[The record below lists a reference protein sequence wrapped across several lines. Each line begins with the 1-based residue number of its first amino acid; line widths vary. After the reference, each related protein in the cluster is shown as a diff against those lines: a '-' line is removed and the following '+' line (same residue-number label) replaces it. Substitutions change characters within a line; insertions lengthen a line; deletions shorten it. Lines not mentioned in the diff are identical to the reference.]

1 MIVKLTGEFVTNT
14 GRKEIELY
22 GPTTIKG
29 LLKALG
35 NSYPGGGW
43 NNCNVA
49 INGTMYTDYWLH
61 PIKEG
66 DEIVIMPAIEGG

>member
-1 MIVKLTGEFVTNT
+1 MIVKLTGEFVINT

-22 GPTTIKG
+22 GPTTIRG
-29 LLKALG
+29 LLNALG

-43 NNCNVA
+43 YNCNVA
-49 INGTMYTDYWLH
+49 INGTMYNNAWQQA
-61 PIKEG
+61 IKEA